1 MAVLTW
7 PSDLPPFVQRE
18 GYAETLADGR
28 KKIETDS
35 GFDFLRLNSPGFEQ
49 VSGSIFIPRDRVP
62 RFKRFWKEETRGG
75 VLPFVVSN
83 QLLDGQ
89 ALLDSSSEPLLDGSG
104 GTILVVAKWLARFA
118 PDQAP
123 RIEPHGVRFQ
133 ISMQLEILPLG

>member
-7 PSDLPPFVQRE
+7 PADLPPFVQRE

-35 GFDFLRLNSPGFEQ
+35 GFDFLRLDSPGFEQ
-49 VSGSIFIPRDRVP
+49 VAGSIYVPRERVP
-62 RFKRFWKEETRGG
+62 RFKRFWKVETRGG
-75 VLPFVVSN
+75 VLPFVISD

-89 ALLDSSSEPLLDGSG
+89 QWLDSSGEPILDDSG
-104 GTILVVAKWLARFA
+104 EVILVVAKWLARFA